1 MALLSDGT
9 IVIHDGNALEFI
21 APREPNEQG
30 THGLI
35 PRPYGAVPRGSYP
48 WASAL
53 DFPLIDPSEY
63 AARIAEKDAA
73 HNWLTDL
80 RMKSGPGGGMIPSL
94 DQNGKGYCLPA
105 GEPVRMADG
114 SERPIEQVKL
124 GDSVLCKAGG
134 KGSRVVQTHRRLY
147 TGNLVGV
154 SIEGAE
160 SPLIAT
166 ADHRIAAIQNH
177 APVWLPAG
185 QLSLGQHVC
194 TYHGD
199 RPVRFLKFRPARD
212 LPVFDIGVEDVHSF
226 LARDILVHNC
236 WAHSGGSAHLLVRA
250 KMGAPYAPLSAY
262 SVACQIKGFRDE
274 GGWGAQGVDW
284 QVQNGIAT
292 SATWPQQSMSR
303 ANLNDAMKADAAKHK
318 ITGQWADLNSQ
329 QYDRSMS
336 WNQLCTLLLSD
347 CPVVT
352 DFNWWSHSVCG
363 CALTN
368 GASQRADTRDPDS
381 GKLLPFEL
389 FEAAWAMDDP
399 VTQGLGLVIWNSWS
413 DSWSN
418 KGMGV
423 LTGSKATPD
432 GAVGLR
438 SVAA

>member
-9 IVIHDGNALEFI
+9 IIIHDGNAHQFI
-21 APREPNEQG
+21 APLEGNEQG

-63 AARIAEKDAA
+63 AGRIAEKDAA

-94 DQNGKGYCLPA
+94 DQNGKGYC
-105 GEPVRMADG
+105 
-114 SERPIEQVKL
+114 
-124 GDSVLCKAGG
+124 
-134 KGSRVVQTHRRLY
+134 
-147 TGNLVGV
+147 
-154 SIEGAE
+154 
-160 SPLIAT
+160 
-166 ADHRIAAIQNH
+166 
-177 APVWLPAG
+177 
-185 QLSLGQHVC
+185 
-194 TYHGD
+194 
-199 RPVRFLKFRPARD
+199 
-212 LPVFDIGVEDVHSF
+212 
-226 LARDILVHNC
+226 
-236 WAHSGGSAHLLVRA
+236 WAHSGGSAHLLLRA

-303 ANLNDAMKADAAKHK
+303 ANLTDAMKADAAKHK

-363 CALTN
+363 CALIS
-368 GASQRADTRDPDS
+368 GASQWGRTRDPDS
-381 GKLLPFEL
+381 GKLLEVGKEFD
-389 FEAAWAMDDP
+389 AAWAMDDP
-399 VTQGLGLVIWNSWS
+399 VTQGLGLVILNSWG

-418 KGMGV
+418 KGTGI